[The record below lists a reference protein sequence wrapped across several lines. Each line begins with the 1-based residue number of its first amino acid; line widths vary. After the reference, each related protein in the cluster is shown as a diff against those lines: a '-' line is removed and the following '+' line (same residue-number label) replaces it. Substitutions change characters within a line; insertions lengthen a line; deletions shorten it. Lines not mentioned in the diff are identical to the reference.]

1 MAGKSRPMSQIKQL
15 IRLHRDKYP
24 IKTIARHLS
33 ISKNTVK
40 SYLKKVTDLNLSLER
55 ILELEDPVLERMV
68 RSGNPAYRDD
78 RFEYLKER
86 LPYYEKELSRIGV
99 NRKLLWEEYLVAHPQ
114 GYSYAQF
121 CFHLKQLRVSRRDG
135 IMVLEHEPGDKLFI
149 DFSGKKLGYI
159 DHETGEII
167 SCEIFVACLPYSN
180 YCFAIAV
187 PSQRSPDFLYA
198 LDCCLQ
204 FLGGVP
210 RAIVPDNLKSAV
222 IRTDRYEPEI
232 NRSME
237 DLANHYDTVVVPA
250 RPARPRDKSAV
261 ENHVKIIY
269 TQVFARLRNR
279 QFFDLPSLNLA
290 IGECIER
297 LNQTRMQ
304 DRNYCRQ
311 ERFLSNELSSLRP
324 LPRDRFSMKY
334 YTSLKVGTNG
344 HVHLKRDRHS
354 YSVPYVH
361 IGKQALV
368 VYTERL
374 VHIYVENTQVALHS
388 RSLVPNKYSTHPDHL
403 ASKHQRYGTRSPD
416 YYIKRAL
423 DIHPDFHLL
432 VVRVF
437 GQRDRYPEQLYRTC
451 EGLFRLQRSY
461 GDIFFKACEI
471 ALRNDM
477 LSYKFLQ
484 RILENG
490 MAEQKQEGTDNR
502 QLPKHENIRG
512 ASYYS

>member
-15 IRLHRDKYP
+15 IRLHRENHP

-55 ILELEDPVLERMV
+55 MLELEGPVLELML
-68 RSGNPAYRDD
+68 RSGNPAYRDE

-86 LPYYEKELSRIGV
+86 LPYFEKELSRIGV
-99 NRKLLWEEYLVAHPQ
+99 NRRLLWEEYLVAHPQ

-121 CFHLKQLRVSRRDG
+121 CFHLKQLLVSRRDG
-135 IMVLEHEPGDKLFI
+135 SMILDHEPGDKLFI

-167 SCEIFVACLPYSN
+167 LCEIFVACLPYSN
-180 YCFAIAV
+180 YCFAMAV

-222 IRTDRYEPEI
+222 IRTDRYEPET

-237 DLANHYDTVVVPA
+237 ELANHYDTVVVPA
-250 RPARPRDKSAV
+250 RP
-261 ENHVKIIY
+261 
-269 TQVFARLRNR
+269 QVFARLRNR
-279 QFFDLPSLNLA
+279 QFFDLPSLSLA

-311 ERFLSNELSSLRP
+311 ERFLSNELSSLRQIQR
-324 LPRDRFSMKY
+324 LRFTEAIYEQISEPRNFLLLR
-334 YTSLKVGTNG
+334 
-344 HVHLKRDRHS
+344 
-354 YSVPYVH
+354 
-361 IGKQALV
+361 IC
-368 VYTERL
+368 
-374 VHIYVENTQVALHS
+374 
-388 RSLVPNKYSTHPDHL
+388 
-403 ASKHQRYGTRSPD
+403 YGF
-416 YYIKRAL
+416 
-423 DIHPDFHLL
+423 DF
-432 VVRVF
+432 
-437 GQRDRYPEQLYRTC
+437 
-451 EGLFRLQRSY
+451 
-461 GDIFFKACEI
+461 
-471 ALRNDM
+471 
-477 LSYKFLQ
+477 
-484 RILENG
+484 
-490 MAEQKQEGTDNR
+490 
-502 QLPKHENIRG
+502 
-512 ASYYS
+512 

>member
-1 MAGKSRPMSQIKQL
+1 MTFGVRAMNAGSASNVVSMLFFPGPNRPNVLNTFRSARWIFWSKLTPLSRYGHFILDDVDPLCTHFSWVSVFWFIWARPNRYIPMAGKSRPMSQIKQL
-15 IRLHRDKYP
+15 IRLHRENHP

-55 ILELEDPVLERMV
+55 MLELEGPVLELML
-68 RSGNPAYRDD
+68 RSGNPAYRDE

-86 LPYYEKELSRIGV
+86 LPYFEKELSRIGV
-99 NRKLLWEEYLVAHPQ
+99 NRRLLWEEYLVAHPQ

-121 CFHLKQLRVSRRDG
+121 CFHLKQLLVSRRDG
-135 IMVLEHEPGDKLFI
+135 SMILDHEPGDKLFI

-167 SCEIFVACLPYSN
+167 LCEIFVACLPYSN
-180 YCFAIAV
+180 YCFAMAV

-237 DLANHYDTVVVPA
+237 ELANHYDTVVVPA
-250 RPARPRDKSAV
+250 RP
-261 ENHVKIIY
+261 
-269 TQVFARLRNR
+269 QVFARLRNR
-279 QFFDLPSLNLA
+279 QFFDLPSLSLA

-311 ERFLSNELSSLRP
+311 ERFLSNELSSLRQIQR
-324 LPRDRFSMKY
+324 LRFTEAIYEQISEPRNFLLLR
-334 YTSLKVGTNG
+334 
-344 HVHLKRDRHS
+344 
-354 YSVPYVH
+354 
-361 IGKQALV
+361 IC
-368 VYTERL
+368 
-374 VHIYVENTQVALHS
+374 
-388 RSLVPNKYSTHPDHL
+388 
-403 ASKHQRYGTRSPD
+403 YGF
-416 YYIKRAL
+416 
-423 DIHPDFHLL
+423 DF
-432 VVRVF
+432 
-437 GQRDRYPEQLYRTC
+437 
-451 EGLFRLQRSY
+451 
-461 GDIFFKACEI
+461 
-471 ALRNDM
+471 
-477 LSYKFLQ
+477 
-484 RILENG
+484 
-490 MAEQKQEGTDNR
+490 
-502 QLPKHENIRG
+502 
-512 ASYYS
+512 